1 VRLPAC
7 AIEDAAESG
16 PRSDEL
22 RRRARRPLDVLAADD
37 DRVLLDFVTAFLSE
51 RGHTV
56 LCAGDGAEALRLAD
70 QTRFDVVLCDF
81 RMPKVD
87 GAEVIERLRARG
99 WNGTRF
105 VLATGGYGEPGVR
118 ERIDRAAPHAL
129 VRKPYELEELRL
141 AIEAG

>member
-1 VRLPAC
+1 V
-7 AIEDAAESG
+7 
-16 PRSDEL
+16 
-22 RRRARRPLDVLAADD
+22 DD
-37 DRVLLDFVTAFLSE
+37 DRALLDFVTAFLSD

-56 LCAGDGAEALRLAD
+56 LCARDGAEALRLAD

-87 GAEVIERLRARG
+87 RG
-99 WNGTRF
+99 WSGTRF
-105 VLATGGYGEPGVR
+105 VLATGDYGEPDAR

-141 AIEAG
+141 AIETG